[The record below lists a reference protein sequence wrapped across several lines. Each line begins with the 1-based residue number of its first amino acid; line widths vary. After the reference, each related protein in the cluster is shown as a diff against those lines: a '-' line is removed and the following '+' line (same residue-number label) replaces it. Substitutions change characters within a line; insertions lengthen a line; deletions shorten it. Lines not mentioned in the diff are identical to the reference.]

1 MEIIPRIRDMQ
12 RWSEARRLEG
22 KKIAFVPTM
31 GFLHEGHLSLVREGK
46 KRGDVVVVSIFVNPI
61 QFNQQSDFDKY
72 PKSFAQDSKM
82 LEEIGTEALF
92 CPEAAEMYP
101 DGFQTSIE
109 VEKVSQPLC
118 GAFRPGHFRGV
129 ATVVAK
135 LFSIVKPH
143 CALFGEKDFQQCV
156 VIQRMVRD
164 LSFDIEIIPM
174 PTVREADGFAM
185 SSRNARL
192 SPEEW
197 QKGLCISQAL
207 QTAADMAARGE
218 RQADT
223 ILRTV
228 REMID
233 RQGDMR
239 IEYVSLCH
247 PESLEEVS
255 EVLGPTLLAIAA
267 WIGEV
272 RLIDN
277 RVLQIDSSSH

>member
-1 MEIIPRIRDMQ
+1 MEIIPHIRDMQ
-12 RWSEARRLEG
+12 SWSEARRLEG

-61 QFNQQSDFDKY
+61 QFNQQADFDKY
-72 PKSFAQDSKM
+72 PKSFEQDRKM
-82 LEEIGTEALF
+82 LEEIGADALF
-92 CPEAAEMYP
+92 CPEASAMYP
-101 DGFQTSIE
+101 EGFQTSIE

-135 LFSIVKPH
+135 LFNIVKPH

-156 VIQRMVRD
+156 VIQRMVKD
-164 LSFDIEIIPM
+164 LSFDLEIIPM
-174 PTVREADGFAM
+174 PTVRESDGLAM

-197 QKGLCISQAL
+197 QKSLCISSAL
-207 QTAADMAARGE
+207 NAAADMVTRGE
-218 RQADT
+218 RHADA

-233 RQGDMR
+233 RQGGIR
-239 IEYVSLCH
+239 IEYASLCH
-247 PESLEEVS
+247 PESLEEIREIS
-255 EVLGPTLLAIAA
+255 GPTLLAIAV
-267 WIGEV
+267 WVGEV

-277 RVLQIDSSSH
+277 RVIG